1 MPKKHSQKKKKKE
14 QQGNEKK
21 QNVST
26 KMKRIK
32 SVVTVIE
39 VEIGLT
45 MARSHPTFAY
55 HTME

>member
-1 MPKKHSQKKKKKE
+1 
-14 QQGNEKK
+14 
-21 QNVST
+21 
-26 KMKRIK
+26 MKRIK